1 MIRRSR
7 ALALVGALGLT
18 VLGSVPAFAQAQST
32 EATTQTSAASNATTP
47 APAVEPRGP
56 SASATTAGFRANARA
71 EAETPAPAPQG
82 AGTHT
87 KQGTMLMIIGGA
99 AFLAGALV
107 GDDAG
112 AILMVGGVIVAIWG
126 LYRYLN

>member
-7 ALALVGALGLT
+7 ALALVGALGLS
-18 VLGSVPAFAQAQST
+18 VLGSAPAFAQAQST
-32 EATTQTSAASNATTP
+32 EATAQTSATTNATTSTP
-47 APAVEPRGP
+47 AADTRGP
-56 SASATTAGFRANARA
+56 AASATTAGFRANARA

-82 AGTHT
+82 PGTHT
-87 KQGTMLMIIGGA
+87 RQGTILMIIGGA

-112 AILMVGGVIVAIWG
+112 AILMVGGVVVAIWG